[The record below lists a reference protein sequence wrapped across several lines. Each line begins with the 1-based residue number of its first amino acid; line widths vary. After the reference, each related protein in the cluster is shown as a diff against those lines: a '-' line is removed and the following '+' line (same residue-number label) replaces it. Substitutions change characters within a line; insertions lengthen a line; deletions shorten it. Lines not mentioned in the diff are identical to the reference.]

1 MKGVI
6 TLHVENLILELKEA
20 YKRESD
26 ILFHLDDLSKEH
38 KEYQEKLKENQRY
51 IAQLREEL
59 EYFIKP

>member
-1 MKGVI
+1 MKEVI
-6 TLHVENLILELKEA
+6 TLHIENLILELKEA

-38 KEYQEKLKENQRY
+38 NEYQAKLYDNQKH

-59 EYFIKP
+59 ETLLRQ

>member
-20 YKRESD
+20 YKREND
-26 ILFHLDDLSKEH
+26 ILFHLDDLSEEH
-38 KEYQEKLKENQRY
+38 KEFQVKLYDNQKH

-59 EYFIKP
+59 ETLLKQ